1 MHKLE
6 KLMLGDRDINL
17 LELFNPISS
26 SIGRNRTCN
35 WWKMGPKFQRVRRIL
50 PSITTIPLFRCLL
63 FTAAV
68 LFTYHC
74 LEYREH
80 QFTHYFLLNILRA
93 CYCIFVIRWSNFR
106 SLRCFINFFLKL
118 CEFFIFTHK

>member
-6 KLMLGDRDINL
+6 KLMFGDRDFNL
-17 LELFNPISS
+17 LELFNLISS
-26 SIGRNRTCN
+26 SIGRHRTCN
-35 WWKMGPKFQRVRRIL
+35 WWKMGPKFHRVKKHL
-50 PSITTIPLFRCLL
+50 PSITTIPLFRCLS
-63 FTAAV
+63 FTSAV
-68 LFTYHC
+68 FFTYHC